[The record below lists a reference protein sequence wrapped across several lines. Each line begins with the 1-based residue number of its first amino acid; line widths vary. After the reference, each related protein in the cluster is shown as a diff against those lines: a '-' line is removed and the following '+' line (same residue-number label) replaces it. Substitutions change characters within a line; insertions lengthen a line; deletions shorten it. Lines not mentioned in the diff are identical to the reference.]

1 MVNREGSQTPAP
13 WLTRGLLTGGDLN
26 ILGFNLFFLDAAA
39 DHRKVLL
46 ALFIA
51 LVAAKLMAEAF
62 ERIRQPAVIGE
73 ILAGVIIGPAV
84 LNWVQ
89 PTDVM
94 DALAEI
100 GIIFLLF
107 TVGLET
113 RPSDIFK
120 VGGTALLVAVLGVIV
135 PFIAGWGLLSWWP
148 GYTWI
153 EAIFLG
159 AAMVATSVGI
169 TARVLSHMGL
179 ITAQASQVILAAA
192 VIDDVIG
199 LLVLAV
205 VSSVAQGRVNYL
217 HIALT
222 AVLAVGFTLFT
233 ITVGARVVKS
243 VKQPV
248 KDLKINHSLFI
259 FALILC
265 FGLAAV
271 ANLIGIAGI
280 IGAFLAGV
288 ALSEASDGTR
298 LHSQSQALTE
308 FLTPFFLIAIGMKLD
323 LKIFLSS
330 QALLLAAIVILLAV
344 LSKFVG
350 CGIGALGMGKR
361 RALQVGVGMIPRG
374 EVGIVVA
381 QIGLAM
387 TGNSTLYGVAVAMAV
402 VTTLV
407 APPFIKIAFRGE
419 QVSTEPTDY
428 DSELQHDIG

>member
-1 MVNREGSQTPAP
+1 MEIP
-13 WLTRGLLTGGDLN
+13 
-26 ILGFNLFFLDAAA
+26 GFNFFLLDAAA

-46 ALFIA
+46 ALFVA

-62 ERIRQPAVIGE
+62 ERIRQPAVVGE
-73 ILAGVIIGPAV
+73 ILAGIIIGPAV

-89 PTDVM
+89 PTEVM

-120 VGGTALLVAVLGVIV
+120 VGTTALVVAVLGVIV
-135 PFIAGWGLLSWWP
+135 PFVAGWGLLSLWP

-179 ITAQASQVILAAA
+179 ITARASQVILAAA

-205 VSSVAQGRVNYL
+205 VSSVAQGQVNYL

-233 ITVGARVVKS
+233 ITVGARVIKS

-248 KDLKINHSLFI
+248 RDLKINHSLFI
-259 FALILC
+259 FALVLC

-288 ALSEASDGTR
+288 ALSESTDGTR

-308 FLTPFFLIAIGMKLD
+308 FLTPFFLVAIGMKLD
-323 LKIFLSS
+323 LKIFLSPE
-330 QALLLAAIVILLAV
+330 ALLLSGVVILLAV

-350 CGIGALGMGKR
+350 CGLGALSMGKHH
-361 RALQVGVGMIPRG
+361 AIQVGVGMIPRG

-381 QIGLAM
+381 QIGLAL
-387 TGNSTLYGVAVAMAV
+387 TGNGTLYAVAVAMAV

-407 APPFIKIAFRGE
+407 APPFIKLAFRGE

-428 DSELQHDIG
+428 DSELQHGIG